1 MSRRRSCCLAL
12 ALLWALARGAH
23 AQESAPPTP
32 TEATEAR
39 AAKPLQFALGA
50 SLGLLRQ
57 RELGAETET
66 LVIPSLLG
74 LAYVPLAPR
83 VYLRPGVRIGYVGL
97 DQPEH
102 SAGARIDERGV
113 QGTVELGVLYD
124 AWLVPAFAL
133 GAGSNV
139 RWIDFVA
146 GDNVMESIAIDRTEV
161 LGLVYAQAGIGL
173 PLFGS
178 AVVVEPYLRLQV
190 TFADDRALFQYGAD
204 LTFGL

>member
-1 MSRRRSCCLAL
+1 MTKRRSCCLVL
-12 ALLWALARGAH
+12 TLLWTLAPGAR
-23 AQESAPPTP
+23 AQETP
-32 TEATEAR
+32 SSPADASEAR
-39 AAKPLQFALGA
+39 APQPVQFALGV

-74 LAYVPLAPR
+74 LAYFPLAPR
-83 VYLRPGVRIGYVGL
+83 FYLRPGVRVGYVGL

-124 AWLVPAFAL
+124 AWLVPVFAL
-133 GAGSNV
+133 GAGTNV

-146 GDNVMESIAIDRTEV
+146 SDNVMESIVIDRTEV

-178 AVVVEPYLRLQV
+178 AVVVEPYFRLQF
-190 TFADDRALFQYGAD
+190 TFSDDRALLQYGAD
-204 LTFGL
+204 LTFAL